1 MSTYMIIEMSRV
13 DSGNKGLDIAKCL
26 CERLVPLL
34 ISRYLW
40 NVIGHHHAIV
50 THFLVYSYRR
60 QHIDIAVVN
69 ERFSKV
75 KISSANVTKRDVED
89 FSSAAEV
96 TNHVKAFVPRI
107 LQHL

>member
-1 MSTYMIIEMSRV
+1 MKLRV
-13 DSGNKGLDIAKCL
+13 NSGNKRLDIAKRI

-34 ISRYLW
+34 ISGYLW

-50 THFLVYSYRR
+50 THLLVDPHRT

-69 ERFSKV
+69 ERLTKV
-75 KISSANVTKRDVED
+75 KNASANVTKMDVED
-89 FSSAAEV
+89 FSSATEV
-96 TNHVKAFVPRI
+96 TNHVKDFFPRI